1 MAVSTNSLLTSGIDL
16 NGVVRYDRV
25 QVLTETERDR
35 VRQDIGAPSSTSLA
49 SSFASL
55 SASISSVASL
65 LYADTISSRDLLG
78 PTIQAT
84 AGARAFVFVA
94 DASAD
99 AAVESGWALYL
110 AKIEGTTPVFTKV
123 AEAEGFFVT
132 DVDFAALYNQS
143 K

>member
-16 NGVVRYDRV
+16 NGVVRYDRT

-35 VRQDIGAPSSTSLA
+35 VRQAIGAPSSTSLA
-49 SSFASL
+49 SL
-55 SASISSVASL
+55 SASLSSVASL
-65 LYADTISSRDLLG
+65 LYADTISARDLLG
-78 PTIQAT
+78 PAIQGT

-99 AAVESGWALYL
+99 VAVESGWALYL

-123 AEAEGFFVT
+123 AEAEGFFDT